1 MNRLETPVEPAARAV
16 DDWLKTLPGAVDLPF
31 RPDPPA
37 LYGVCDLYDGLKLDQ
52 PDSYRSTWD
61 ASVYRWT
68 RTSDLRAQRRLSM
81 TETLAARLHDA
92 AMDRLVA
99 DYLDPKT
106 SAAIGFMG
114 GHAVERT
121 EAAYPHV
128 ARIARD
134 LRRRGFK
141 IVTGGGPGLMEAANF
156 GAFMAPYGEDDFAG
170 ALATLREAPNYGG
183 APGPTLSLEQKEAWV
198 NTAARVRQTLLGQ
211 WNARELPAS
220 SNLGIPTWYYGS
232 EPPNLFATVSGKY
245 FLNSLREDGLVSLA
259 NGGLVFGK
267 GDAGTVQ
274 EIFQNANYNYY
285 RDSAIEATPMVFL
298 DSGYWDPDAKAGAAA
313 DDHAKPAFPLVHKL
327 AVEARYPFD
336 ELLLLSD
343 DAEKIIDFL
352 SAKNPCKTQ
361 RTADIRLL
369 AGSR

>member
-1 MNRLETPVEPAARAV
+1 MQPTVRAV
-16 DDWLKTLPGAVDLPF
+16 GDWLKTLPGVASLPF
-31 RPDPPA
+31 RPDPSA
-37 LYGVCDLYDGLKLDQ
+37 LYGVCDLYAGLKLDE
-52 PDSYRSTWD
+52 PASYLNTWD
-61 ASVYRWT
+61 TAVYRWT
-68 RTSDLRAQRRLSM
+68 RTGDLKAARPFSM
-81 TETLAARLHDA
+81 AETLAARLHDA

-99 DYLDPKT
+99 EYLDPKNST
-106 SAAIGFMG
+106 AIGFMG
-114 GHAVERT
+114 GHAIERT

-128 ARIARD
+128 ARIARE

-156 GAFMAPYGEDDFAG
+156 GAFMAPYGEDDFEG
-170 ALATLREAPNYGG
+170 ALATLRTAPKYGG
-183 APGPTLSLEQKEAWV
+183 VPGPAAELRQKEAWV
-198 NTAARVRQTLLGQ
+198 NTAARVRQTLLKR
-211 WNARELPAS
+211 WDEHELPGS

-298 DSGYWDPDAKAGAAA
+298 DSFYWNPDADAAA
-313 DDHAKPAFPLVHKL
+313 GDRPDDHAKPAFPLVRKL
-327 AVEARYPFD
+327 AIEARYPFN
-336 ELLLLSD
+336 ELLMLSD
-343 DAEKIIDFL
+343 DAAEIIAFL

-369 AGSR
+369 GGSR